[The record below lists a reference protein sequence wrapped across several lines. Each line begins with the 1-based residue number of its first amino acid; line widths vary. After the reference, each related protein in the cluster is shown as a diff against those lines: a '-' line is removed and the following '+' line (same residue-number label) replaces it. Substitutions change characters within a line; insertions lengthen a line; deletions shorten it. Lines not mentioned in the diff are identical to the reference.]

1 MTNPRKYQ
9 FALGP
14 DGERMTVD
22 NVLDILPPPGFGTN
36 GPGRWTPGRKNAVI
50 QAIKVGLIT
59 RELAC
64 QRWNFTDQELKAW
77 ERNRRRHGVDGLKVT
92 RLQKLEQEYEQQ
104 RSR

>member
-1 MTNPRKYQ
+1 MNNLRKYQ

-14 DGERMTVD
+14 NGERMTVE
-22 NVLDILPPPGFGTN
+22 NVLEVLPPHGWR
-36 GPGRWTPGRKNAVI
+36 GRWTPGRKNAII

-59 RELAC
+59 REVAC

-92 RLQKLEQEYEQQ
+92 RLQKLERGNEQ